1 MKSFSLPK
9 SLGFASIPKLV
20 VLIFLLV
27 LAGIGAV
34 PGYWTG
40 NWSWA
45 TLPQVTNLNEIRE
58 LRQTGLE
65 LPGWKTVEQKTVVI
79 GGHQWSVQQIKQDNS
94 KPIGLLLLPQ
104 SDHKSQPQVEWVD
117 IDGLVKWKTDSYTKL
132 QFEVEKS
139 VSDKSAG
146 TTKPTTA
153 SAKVEARFF
162 RAWTQRRTVAVLQWY
177 AWSGGGNPAPSRWFF
192 ADQLAQL
199 RRNRVPWVAVC
210 LQIPIE
216 PLGDIEASRPLAESL
231 GKVLQTALMQV
242 I

>member
-1 MKSFSLPK
+1 
-9 SLGFASIPKLV
+9 
-20 VLIFLLV
+20 
-27 LAGIGAV
+27 
-34 PGYWTG
+34 
-40 NWSWA
+40 
-45 TLPQVTNLNEIRE
+45 
-58 LRQTGLE
+58 
-65 LPGWKTVEQKTVVI
+65 VVI
-79 GGHQWSVQQIKQDNS
+79 GGHQWSVQQIEQDNS

-104 SDHKSQPQVEWVD
+104 SDHKSQPQVEWMD
-117 IDGLVKWKTDSYTKL
+117 IDGLVKWKTDSYTKV
-132 QFEVEKS
+132 QFEVETS
-139 VSDKSAG
+139 LSDKSAG
-146 TTKPTTA
+146 TAKPTTP

-216 PLGDIEASRPLAESL
+216 PLGDIEASRPFAESL
-231 GKVLQTALMQV
+231 GKIVQTALMQV

>member
-1 MKSFSLPK
+1 MKSITIK
-9 SLGFASIPKLV
+9 SVRSPFILRFA

-45 TLPQVTNLNEIRE
+45 TLPQVTNLKEIRE

-65 LPGWKTVEQKTVVI
+65 LPGWKTIEQKTVVI
-79 GGHQWSVQQIKQDNS
+79 GGHQWSVQQIEQDNS

-104 SDHKSQPQVEWVD
+104 SDHKSQPQVEWMD
-117 IDGLVKWKTDSYTKL
+117 IDGLVKWQTDSYTKV

-139 VSDKSAG
+139 LSDKSAG
-146 TTKPTTA
+146 TAKPTTP

-177 AWSGGGNPAPSRWFF
+177 AWSGGGNPAPSHWFF

-231 GKVLQTALMQV
+231 GKVVQSALMQV

>member
-1 MKSFSLPK
+1 MKSNTFK
-9 SLGFASIPKLV
+9 SVRSPFILRFA

-27 LAGIGAV
+27 LVVVGAV

-45 TLPQVTNLNEIRE
+45 TLPQVTNINQIRE

-65 LPGWKTVEQKTVVI
+65 LPGWRTVGQKTVMI
-79 GGHQWSVQQIKQDNS
+79 GGHQWSVQQIQQGKS

-104 SDHKSQPQVEWVD
+104 SDHNSQPQVEWMD

-139 VSDKSAG
+139 LPDKSTG
-146 TTKPTTA
+146 TTKPTIP

-231 GKVLQTALMQV
+231 GKIVQFALMQV

>member
-1 MKSFSLPK
+1 MMKSFSLPK

-45 TLPQVTNLNEIRE
+45 TLPQVTNLKEIRE

-104 SDHKSQPQVEWVD
+104 SDHKSQPQ
-117 IDGLVKWKTDSYTKL
+117 
-132 QFEVEKS
+132 
-139 VSDKSAG
+139 
-146 TTKPTTA
+146 
-153 SAKVEARFF
+153 
-162 RAWTQRRTVAVLQWY
+162 
-177 AWSGGGNPAPSRWFF
+177 
-192 ADQLAQL
+192 
-199 RRNRVPWVAVC
+199 
-210 LQIPIE
+210 IE
-216 PLGDIEASRPLAESL
+216 
-231 GKVLQTALMQV
+231 
-242 I
+242 

>member
-1 MKSFSLPK
+1 M
-9 SLGFASIPKLV
+9 
-20 VLIFLLV
+20 
-27 LAGIGAV
+27 
-34 PGYWTG
+34 
-40 NWSWA
+40 
-45 TLPQVTNLNEIRE
+45 
-58 LRQTGLE
+58 
-65 LPGWKTVEQKTVVI
+65 
-79 GGHQWSVQQIKQDNS
+79 
-94 KPIGLLLLPQ
+94 
-104 SDHKSQPQVEWVD
+104 
-117 IDGLVKWKTDSYTKL
+117 
-132 QFEVEKS
+132 
-139 VSDKSAG
+139 SDKSAG

-231 GKVLQTALMQV
+231 GKVVQTALMQV